1 MANSILSPDELNTL
15 VSSTL
20 KKSLSDVLPRLS
32 QAFQTPHSSGSVGL
46 TGMDW
51 KQVESRVMTQE
62 PEAILSKADLVGLR
76 YSHGL
81 SVKNIDCNTSTVSDG
96 SGSIDLKKL
105 DEFITQTVEVK
116 KRGQETSAEAREGLR
131 TSLYSTV
138 QVLKNSKGKSQCPTS
153 KPTRASLDT

>member
-51 KQVESRVMTQE
+51 KQVESRVLRQA
-62 PEAILSKADLVGLR
+62 PETILSKADLVGLR

-116 KRGQETSAEAREGLR
+116 KRAQRLARAQNFAL
-131 TSLYSTV
+131 LYGSS
-138 QVLKNSKGKSQCPTS
+138 LKNSKGKSQCPTS